1 MPQGNRPG
9 DQRRADANAARAK
22 GATTRAVGTT
32 RGETTGG
39 SRSNSRGGMSP
50 IGSSQPPSMG
60 LSQSAINNASF
71 IDYRR
76 KPGDTA
82 RETLDLGRFAGPTF
96 HDRLTDYHRRL
107 TEIDQRNVR
116 DTYSAENNDIMN
128 GHPFGKRP
136 PVIKGS
142 QNTTSPKSAPD
153 IRAGR
158 DLRKLASDTRA
169 GHRGERGRNAVYD
182 DLNEQNVRN
191 ANATALMHENAA
203 KSTANAHANAYY
215 GRQTDRMREMTEN
228 KRQPGRF
235 DGPAPDSSH
244 LDNLRYGTPVATRE
258 NVARDL
264 MEYAGRSL
272 PSGKASAKTAPSKGA
287 STGRKLASIGALAAG
302 SFAAG
307 QAGVRS
313 VDTRSAAE
321 KMRDDASDM
330 GPVKG
335 RVMERRSY
343 QAAGGTRPAA
353 TKIVAYKGQTKRS
366 RVLGVSNVKAG
377 QN

>member
-9 DQRRADANAARAK
+9 DQRRADATAARAK

-76 KPGDTA
+76 TPGDTA
-82 RETLDLGRFAGPTF
+82 RTTLDLGRFARPSQDVRNAMF
-96 HDRLTDYHRRL
+96 HSALRATDK
-107 TEIDQRNVR
+107 QFKR
-116 DTYSAENNDIMN
+116 DAYSDETRSILDP
-128 GHPFGKRP
+128 GSVSFGKRP

-142 QNTTSPKSAPD
+142 NTTTSPLSAKHNTAE
-153 IRAGR
+153 RKFS
-158 DLRKLASDTRA
+158 KLASDTRRE
-169 GHRGERGRNAVYD
+169 HRQFQGQNRID
-182 DLNEQNVRN
+182 D
-191 ANATALMHENAA
+191 
-203 KSTANAHANAYY
+203 
-215 GRQTDRMREMTEN
+215 EMTSRNVDVAKTYARQHQDLGKETARDHMN
-228 KRQPGRF
+228 TYVAKQTADMRSRVNQPGGEKIGNRN
-235 DGPAPDSSH
+235 H
-244 LDNLRYGTPVATRE
+244 VVGT
-258 NVARDL
+258 
-264 MEYAGRSL
+264 
-272 PSGKASAKTAPSKGA
+272 KTTSSKGA
-287 STGRKLASIGALAAG
+287 STGRKLASVGTLAAG
-302 SFAAG
+302 AFAAG
-307 QAGVRS
+307 QAGVKS

-335 RVMERRSY
+335 RVMERRTY
-343 QAAGGTRPAA
+343 QAAGGTRPTA
-353 TKIVAYKGQTKRS
+353 TKIVPYEGQTKTS
-366 RVLGVSNVKAG
+366 RLLGVSNVKAG